1 MYCKTCGK
9 EVNEHQEICLG
20 CGCPVGVGNGYC
32 ANCGAA
38 LQPNAAVCLNCGAN
52 ANFGTRQAFNQ
63 AADPN
68 ISDKDWLTTLLICLF
83 VGGLGVHRFYVGK
96 SGTGVLW
103 LLTFGCFG
111 IGTIIDFIMIV
122 CGKFEDANGKAITQ
136 KK

>member
-9 EVNEHQEICLG
+9 EVNEYQEICLG

-38 LQPNAAVCLNCGAN
+38 LQPNAAVCLNCGAS
-52 ANFGTRQAFNQ
+52 ASFGIRQAINQ
-63 AADPN
+63 AANSN
-68 ISDKDWLTTLLICLF
+68 ISDKDWLTTLLVCLF
-83 VGGLGVHRFYVGK
+83 VGGLGIHRFYVGK

-103 LLTFGCFG
+103 LLTFGCLG

-122 CGKFEDANGKAITQ
+122 CGKFEDVNGSVIKQ
-136 KK
+136 EK